1 MTEPTKED
9 LDLNFYEGVRKD
21 IVTKLT
27 AEKDILN
34 DTERANLLLKAVDG
48 GSRTALAKKRL
59 AVDQEAV
66 ASQAQTME
74 LFANLLTNTPTARQR
89 MERGET
95 RAPLA
100 EIDATPPIAGE
111 TDIGTKEVLYD
122 NIMAGEKPQ

>member
-9 LDLNFYEGVRKD
+9 LELNFYEGVRKD
-21 IVTKLT
+21 IVTKLV
-27 AEKDILN
+27 AEKDILS
-34 DTERANLLLKAVDG
+34 DTERASLLLKAVDG

-89 MERGET
+89 MERGEG
-95 RAPLA
+95 RAPLDDV
-100 EIDATPPIAGE
+100 DATAPIAGE
-111 TDIGTKEVLYD
+111 TDIGTKEVHYD
-122 NIMAGEKPQ
+122 KIMGSERP